1 MEAPQ
6 ANSEL
11 FCTGREGK
19 ASIHSAQTG
28 EAKDGKVILRD
39 GSKFMSDAPTD
50 GPELYPARA

>member
-11 FCTGREGK
+11 FRTGREGK
-19 ASIHSAQTG
+19 TSIHSAQTG

-39 GSKFMSDAPTD
+39 ALNS
-50 GPELYPARA
+50 